1 MRSYSAENLL
11 THASV
16 KKGHFRKTLSQEYS
30 KLAGLRFTKRKTPLK
45 IFFWNFFEIFQTS
58 LRNLV
63 WSSFLITLEPV
74 DCKPAPPDKM
84 EIIEYSRRG
93 TFPTISKCTF
103 PGKFSSISK
112 HFSPENW
119 SLAKNIRKKRK
130 VLLKFEIRISCPFW
144 AILEKYL

>member
-1 MRSYSAENLL
+1 MNLWQVTFKAYLRVFRKAVMRSYSAENLL

-93 TFPTISKCTF
+93 TFPTTVD
-103 PGKFSSISK
+103 
-112 HFSPENW
+112 
-119 SLAKNIRKKRK
+119 SL
-130 VLLKFEIRISCPFW
+130 
-144 AILEKYL
+144 